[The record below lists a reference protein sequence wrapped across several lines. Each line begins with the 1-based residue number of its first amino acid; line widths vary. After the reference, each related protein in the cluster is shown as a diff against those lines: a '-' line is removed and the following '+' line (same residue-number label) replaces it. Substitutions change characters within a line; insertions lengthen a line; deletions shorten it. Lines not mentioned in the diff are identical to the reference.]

1 MLWKIETIDKD
12 VKKQEMRIT
21 STSISK
27 TVVIIASSNV
37 RNERDKVQVSLSSS
51 RSISRKNIKE
61 RKEVFYFFFKLGTM
75 IIRNVKDYIPYYPP
89 LSPKAP
95 EFMQFIHVSLG

>member
-61 RKEVFYFFFKLGTM
+61 RKEVFYFFF
-75 IIRNVKDYIPYYPP
+75 
-89 LSPKAP
+89 
-95 EFMQFIHVSLG
+95 